1 MPTLREEWCCQE
13 LKNTEESIA
22 HRPMEEEFLFYE
34 AVSSGNLDYV
44 QQNCRQKRFTDPKG
58 MGVLSTNSLTNIK
71 YHFIVATA
79 MITRQ
84 CVEHGMEVE
93 QMALDFTGKMS
104 LLKKNTVISKSI
116 TICMDYIYNNIN
128 QRITVSDLADY
139 TGLSPSYLS
148 RLFKKELG
156 ISISDYICEKKIEKA
171 ENLLKY
177 SDFSFVEIA
186 NYLAFSSQSHFIQSF
201 KKSVG
206 LTPKKYRDKYYH
218 ASWEIKAPP
227 RPKEGT
233 V

>member
-1 MPTLREEWCCQE
+1 
-13 LKNTEESIA
+13 
-22 HRPMEEEFLFYE
+22 
-34 AVSSGNLDYV
+34 
-44 QQNCRQKRFTDPKG
+44 
-58 MGVLSTNSLTNIK
+58 
-71 YHFIVATA
+71 
-79 MITRQ
+79 
-84 CVEHGMEVE
+84 
-93 QMALDFTGKMS
+93 
-104 LLKKNTVISKSI
+104 
-116 TICMDYIYNNIN
+116 MDYIYNNIN